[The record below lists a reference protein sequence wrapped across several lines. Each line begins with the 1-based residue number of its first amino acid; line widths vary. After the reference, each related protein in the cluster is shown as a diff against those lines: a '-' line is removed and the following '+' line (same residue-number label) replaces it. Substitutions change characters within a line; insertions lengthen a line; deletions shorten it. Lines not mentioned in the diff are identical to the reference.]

1 VTVTVPKLRG
11 NAALPSD
18 IVDVALDRLFP
29 EPTRYATDPV
39 AWAKEKLNRH
49 LWSKQIEIM
58 DALRNH
64 RLVAVKSC
72 HGPGKSFSASCAGA
86 WWLDPEVHSL
96 GSAFLVTT
104 APSYPQ
110 VEQILWRELRR
121 RHNEGKLRGRITLD
135 CQWHMGEGESK
146 RSDPT
151 EEIIGI
157 GRKPQ
162 DYDEDTFQGIHARYF
177 MAILDEACGIPEALW
192 NSVLALAT
200 NENSRILAIGN
211 PDDPNSRF
219 AKICKPGSG
228 WHVIQISVWDTPNFT
243 QEVLEH
249 YRALGAIPEDYVP
262 LEDEWVPDE
271 VAEGL
276 TSSLYVDTAIREWG
290 IGSPIWQSKVNGE
303 FPDVSDE
310 YLISPTLIERAHRV
324 ELAGLETGRYGLD
337 VARFGHDKSVL
348 YRNRGGQVRLIDSWG
363 KLDTMQT
370 VGRVRMIMNRLHPER
385 RIPIN
390 IDVIG
395 VGSGVYD
402 RMRELNDP
410 VAPYQGSQRAINP
423 AKFKNR
429 RSETWWT
436 FREWMEAGLIDLDPA
451 DEKLAAEL
459 GSVKWGTDSSGRI
472 YIETKEDMIAR
483 GLPSPNNADAAVMSL
498 VAPAVLSDEMVEGM
512 KRNRGMVTSDLLHK
526 VM

>member
-1 VTVTVPKLRG
+1 MTKTKTPPRSI
-11 NAALPSD
+11 PSD
-18 IVDVALDRLFP
+18 VISVALDRLYP
-29 EPTRYATDPV
+29 EPTKYATDP
-39 AWAKEKLNRH
+39 ASWAKEKLGRF
-49 LWSKQIEIM
+49 LWSKQVEILK
-58 DALRNH
+58 ALQDH
-64 RLVAVKSC
+64 RFVAVKSC

-86 WWLDPEVHSL
+86 WWLDPDVHPL

-110 VEQILWRELRR
+110 FEQILWRELRR
-121 RHNEGKLRGRITLD
+121 RHNEGSLRGRITLD

-146 RSDPT
+146 RADPT

-162 DYDEDTFQGIHARYF
+162 DYDESTFQGIHARYF

-219 AKICKPGSG
+219 AQICRPGSG
-228 WHVIQISVWDTPNFT
+228 WHVIQISAWDTPNFT
-243 QEVLEH
+243 EEVLREF
-249 YRALGAIPEDYVP
+249 REIGAVPEDYEP
-262 LEDEWVPDE
+262 LADEWVPDD
-271 VAEGL
+271 VAQGL
-276 TSSLYVDTAIREWG
+276 VSPLWVRTAIQEWG
-290 IGSPIWQSKVNGE
+290 IGSPIWQAKVNGE
-303 FPDVSDE
+303 FPDISDE
-310 YLISPTLIERAHRV
+310 YLISPTLIERAYRV
-324 ELAGLETGRYGLD
+324 DLPGMETGRYGLD
-337 VARFGHDKSVL
+337 IARFGHDKSVL
-348 YRNRGGQVRLIDSWG
+348 YRNRGGQIRLKDAWG
-363 KLDTMQT
+363 KLDTMQS
-370 VGRVRMIMNRLHPER
+370 VGRVRQHMGVHRV
-385 RIPIN
+385 PIN
-390 IDVIG
+390 VDVIG
-395 VGSGVYD
+395 IGSGVYD
-402 RMRELNDP
+402 RLKELRYP

-436 FREWMEAGLIDLDPA
+436 FREWMEEGLIDLDPA

-472 YIETKEDMIAR
+472 YIETKDDMMAR
-483 GLPSPNNADAAVMSL
+483 GLPSPNHADAAVMSI
-498 VAPAVLSDEMVEGM
+498 VAPAILTDEMVAEMRGRHGM
-512 KRNRGMVTSDLLHK
+512 ITQDLLTK